1 MENEKEKLEKLREI
15 IGEILY
21 GIHSDFKYCGHGN
34 NLGMWSTSD
43 EDELKWTVLEKPD
56 GPDEIDLAMFRVTVY
71 LPNRFGIQIKVEMF
85 PSSIYEWDGNGLKWY
100 VKDDDLCHVYFGDT
114 FCLRMRGWGFLTGV
128 GSLNLPCEESK
139 AIQDSLRDWIV
150 DRLNGL

>member
-21 GIHSDFKYCGHGN
+21 GINSDFKYRGHGN

-85 PSSIYEWDGNGLKWY
+85 PCSIYEWETVYYGYIQYWKMELEHIFFDQLGLK
-100 VKDDDLCHVYFGDT
+100 
-114 FCLRMRGWGFLTGV
+114 R
-128 GSLNLPCEESK
+128 P
-139 AIQDSLRDWIV
+139 
-150 DRLNGL
+150 